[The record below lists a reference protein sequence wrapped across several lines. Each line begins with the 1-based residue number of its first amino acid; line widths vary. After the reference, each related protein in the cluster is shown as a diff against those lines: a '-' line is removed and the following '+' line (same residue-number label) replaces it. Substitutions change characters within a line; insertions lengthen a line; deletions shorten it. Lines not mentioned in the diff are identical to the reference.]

1 MKLKSEYIV
10 ISILCIG
17 MLVFGFSVLNT
28 NNKTVAVSAETQ
40 GLNNQKIEW
49 GIKRAED
56 HKQPDLGT
64 KNIELMKKY
73 NGLAMGNANDKFLY
87 LTFDNGYEAGYTP
100 KILETLKN
108 NGITATFFITAHYLN
123 SQPELVKNMIDNGN
137 IVRKS
142 HG

>member
-1 MKLKSEYIV
+1 MKFKSEYIV

-28 NNKTVAVSAETQ
+28 NNKTVAVSAEIQ

-64 KNIELMKKY
+64 KNLELMKKY
-73 NGLAMGNANDKFLY
+73 NCLAMGNANDKFLY

-100 KILETLKN
+100 QILETLKN
-108 NGITATFFITAHYLN
+108 NEVTATFFITAHYLN

-137 IVRKS
+137 IVRES